1 MKNKTYL
8 DWFVPGDCSVTIH
21 QSHQYFSVSCTCQAY
36 LHLRSF
42 AHAVPSPENSFA
54 LSLQMSSPQPSNIGY
69 HQCSAWLSV
78 CGRPH

>member
-8 DWFVPGDCSVTIH
+8 DRFVPGDCSVAVYT
-21 QSHQYFSVSCTCQAY
+21 SHQCFSVSYTCKAY

-54 LSLQMSSPQPSNIGY
+54 LSLQMSSPQPPNIGS
-69 HQCSAWLSV
+69 HRCSAWLSV